1 MARSGVIANRGAH
14 GGAVSGLPHGDQPA
28 RGERWKQAL
37 MLLEHEMRTPLAA
50 ALMQL
55 NVVEHAIGP
64 AGSIDRAKTVLS
76 NAKRQIVGLSEV
88 MRRAVEIE
96 SDGKVRLQ
104 CQKVDLGRL
113 AAELVNRL
121 RAVNPAVWCR
131 VEVGAMDAA
140 VGWWD
145 ASAIEQILENLL
157 SNALKFGNDAPVRVA
172 VVASEEEASIIV
184 QDRGVGI
191 AAEETQRIFS
201 PFFRARSAHAIPGHG
216 IGLWVVR
223 HLVEAHGGKIVVR
236 SRKGEGATFV
246 VLLPLRHN

>member
-1 MARSGVIANRGAH
+1 MARSGVIANRGTHTA
-14 GGAVSGLPHGDQPA
+14 GGLPSHAVAP

-96 SDGKVRLQ
+96 SDGKVRLR
-104 CQKVDLGRL
+104 CQKLDLGKL
-113 AAELVNRL
+113 AADLIVRL
-121 RAVNPAVWCR
+121 RATNPALWCR
-131 VEVGAMDAA
+131 VEVGAMDEAI
-140 VGWWD
+140 GWWD
-145 ASAIEQILENLL
+145 ASAMEQIMENLL
-157 SNALKFGNDAPVRVA
+157 SNALKFGNEAPVRFA
-172 VVASEEEASIIV
+172 VVASDEEASIVV
-184 QDRGVGI
+184 QDRGMGI
-191 AAEETQRIFS
+191 DVAEQQRIFG
-201 PFFRARSAHAIPGHG
+201 PFVRANGAKAIPGHG

-223 HLVEAHGGKIVVR
+223 HLVEAHGGRITVKSKR
-236 SRKGEGATFV
+236 GEGATFV
-246 VLLPLRHN
+246 VLLPLAGN